1 MSGIQEGKLALVIGA
16 RSPEG
21 RAQLVG
27 KSVTVHQILNGAD
40 AVYNPQQEGYVFVSH
55 VNHNGR
61 IGHFNCGSDMDEL
74 AIVYSEGF
82 VTDGDLLDMGYA
94 LIATKFL
101 LPLDDDSFDFESEKQ
116 REVVYALPNKM
127 G

>member
-1 MSGIQEGKLALVIGA
+1 MSGIQEGNLALVIGA

-27 KSVTVHQILNGAD
+27 KSVTVNQILDGGD
-40 AVYNPQQEGYVFVSH
+40 SVYHPQQEGYVFTSRI
-55 VNHNGR
+55 NHNGR
-61 IGHFNCGSDMDEL
+61 IGHFNCGEDMDEL
-74 AIVYSEGF
+74 AIIYSEGF

-101 LPLDDDSFDFESEKQ
+101 LPLDGGKFDFESEKQ
-116 REVVYALPNKM
+116 QEVVYALPHIK
-127 G
+127 